1 MNADRMTANLGT
13 AQWMAP
19 EIMRLPEEMPRST
32 GDTLPADFG
41 ASVLAYTFSADVYST
56 GMLLWAIGRRRSPF
70 ANIERTAEIFRA
82 VRAGMR
88 PPLPADADDVLPLV
102 GSEAHGALSSWFGL
116 VADCWAHDPEA
127 RPSMEEV
134 TAELEMIDLH
144 AVQAIDSLDLERD
157 APHKMSDV
165 FGCGTGHDLS
175 FPGRK

>member
-88 PPLPADADDVLPLV
+88 PPLPADASLPPV
-102 GSEAHGALSSWFGL
+102 VSPTPWPH
-116 VADCWAHDPEA
+116 PA
-127 RPSMEEV
+127 R
-134 TAELEMIDLH
+134 
-144 AVQAIDSLDLERD
+144 
-157 APHKMSDV
+157 
-165 FGCGTGHDLS
+165 
-175 FPGRK
+175 